1 MKRTTILFED
11 DVAPPTD
18 ISDMPRYVIEAEY
31 ASGETYWRYNPPKSA
46 IDAGIVERVVLG
58 HKRIKAWAKA
68 DDFNKALD
76 NWMLKDNDHQRKA
89 GILHSPT
96 VDGLCER
103 FLKSRFLSKLVLSTQ
118 KDYKYFLGCLCKTE
132 IHGVPLG
139 AFKYAKLE
147 RATAAMAYD
156 MWCEQGPTHAEHIR
170 SAARRVWNLAD
181 TQWGLLYANPW
192 KGIEPALKPKRDV
205 KWTQDQIQTF
215 LNMAFSRYEWRNVG
229 VCMLLAYELGQ
240 RLGDMRTME
249 WANYT
254 EHTQTLHFIQSK
266 TKKRDEP
273 TRMALKLNPYLSNIM
288 KDQYKDFGDTEF
300 IAPHPGTGVPYSLTL
315 FSKTGQRIREAAG
328 LPDHLRMMDMRRTA
342 VNESLLQ
349 GYSADQVMTMTG
361 HKSLASMKPYIVQ
374 DATIANKVV
383 AGRNTLTSQ
392 KDT

>member
-1 MKRTTILFED
+1 MGYKFT
-11 DVAPPTD
+11 
-18 ISDMPRYVIEAEY
+18 MPRYVIEAKY

-46 IDAGIVERVVLG
+46 INAGIVERVVLG
-58 HKRIKAWAKA
+58 NDRGEAWAKA
-68 DDFNKALD
+68 DDFNKSLD
-76 NWMLKDNDHQRKA
+76 SWMLKDSDPPLKGSNPHA
-89 GILHSPT
+89 PT
-96 VDGLCER
+96 IAGLCVR
-103 FLKSRFLSKLVLSTQ
+103 FLESRFLSKLVLSTQ

-132 IHGVPLG
+132 IQGVPLG
-139 AFKYAKLE
+139 SFKYEKFE

-181 TQWGLLYANPW
+181 TQWDLLYANPW

-205 KWTQDQIQTF
+205 KWTKDQIDTF

-229 VCMLLAYELGQ
+229 VCMLLAYELAQ
-240 RLGDMRTME
+240 RLGDMRTLE

-254 EHTQTLHFIQSK
+254 EHTQTLHFVQSK
-266 TKKRDEP
+266 TAKREEP
-273 TRMALKLNPYLSNIM
+273 TRMSLKLNPYLSNM
-288 KDQYKDFGDTEF
+288 MNDQHTAFGDTEF

-342 VNESLLQ
+342 VNEGLLK

-361 HKSLASMKPYIVQ
+361 HKNLASIRPYIVQ
-374 DATIANKVV
+374 DHTIANKVIT
-383 AGRNTLTSQ
+383 GRNTLTSQ
-392 KDT
+392 KDI